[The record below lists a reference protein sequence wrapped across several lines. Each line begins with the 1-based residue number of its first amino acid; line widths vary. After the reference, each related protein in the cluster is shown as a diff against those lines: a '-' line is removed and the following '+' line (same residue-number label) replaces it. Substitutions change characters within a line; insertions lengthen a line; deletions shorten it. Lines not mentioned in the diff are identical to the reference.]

1 MQNKWQDQ
9 LHTLLNC
16 DLKELYPLARSMK
29 RKLKFFVGPTNSG
42 KTYSAMQE
50 LKEANSGLYLAPL
63 RLLAL
68 EGYEDL
74 NANGVEASLI
84 TGEEQL
90 LKEDAAHVCSTI
102 EMMDFD
108 LDVDLALID
117 EVQMLGDNDRGW
129 AWVNAIIGCPAS
141 TIIMTGSV
149 NALDAIKKI
158 AEYLEEDLEIVKF
171 QRKNPLEILE
181 KATSLNKLESGT
193 ALLAFS
199 RAEVLKL
206 KSRLSRKHKV
216 SVIYGNL
223 SPEVRRDEARRFRDG
238 ETDILIATDA
248 IAMGLNL
255 PIKTVLF
262 TNHKKFDGISR
273 RGINVNEIVQIAGRA
288 GRFGMHEVGYLGATY
303 QDTLEYIT
311 AEYKKPVKTIKGPFN
326 VKINNSQLEELS
338 NHLQTT
344 SLTKVLTY
352 FAQNMK
358 FSGPFRAANLSSMLE
373 AAKIVDKKFNLKL
386 EEKYLLAQAPMTTR
400 SPLIAQ
406 AYEAYIATVV
416 KNKVS
421 RYKPS
426 ITLPKKAITT
436 KDLLLVED
444 EIKKISL
451 YLWLGHK
458 KPELF
463 PDSIKAVI
471 QRNVLNQFIEKSLK
485 NTNLREEFNKS
496 KTQTRKPTYSK
507 RFRDDKNSRPYKSKS
522 YENDSKY
529 PKKDSVN
536 KEGKYSRENNENKE
550 SRNPNSRINSDDKE
564 SRNYSSKRKRRF

>member
-1 MQNKWQDQ
+1 
-9 LHTLLNC
+9 
-16 DLKELYPLARSMK
+16 
-29 RKLKFFVGPTNSG
+29 
-42 KTYSAMQE
+42 
-50 LKEANSGLYLAPL
+50 
-63 RLLAL
+63 
-68 EGYEDL
+68 
-74 NANGVEASLI
+74 
-84 TGEEQL
+84 
-90 LKEDAAHVCSTI
+90 
-102 EMMDFD
+102 
-108 LDVDLALID
+108 
-117 EVQMLGDNDRGW
+117 
-129 AWVNAIIGCPAS
+129 
-141 TIIMTGSV
+141 
-149 NALDAIKKI
+149 
-158 AEYLEEDLEIVKF
+158 
-171 QRKNPLEILE
+171 
-181 KATSLNKLESGT
+181 
-193 ALLAFS
+193 
-199 RAEVLKL
+199 
-206 KSRLSRKHKV
+206 
-216 SVIYGNL
+216 
-223 SPEVRRDEARRFRDG
+223 
-238 ETDILIATDA
+238 
-248 IAMGLNL
+248 
-255 PIKTVLF
+255 
-262 TNHKKFDGISR
+262 
-273 RGINVNEIVQIAGRA
+273 
-288 GRFGMHEVGYLGATY
+288 
-303 QDTLEYIT
+303 
-311 AEYKKPVKTIKGPFN
+311 
-326 VKINNSQLEELS
+326 
-338 NHLQTT
+338 
-344 SLTKVLTY
+344 
-352 FAQNMK
+352 
-358 FSGPFRAANLSSMLE
+358 MLE

-496 KTQTRKPTYSK
+496 KTQSRKPTYSK

-529 PKKDSVN
+529 DKKDSVN
-536 KEGKYSRENNENKE
+536 KEGKYSRENNEKKE